1 MSKIKICGL
10 YRPEDIQYA
19 NEVQPDYAG
28 FIMNYPKSHRNVN
41 VEMMRALKKHL
52 DPEIKTVGVFV
63 NENPNLVAAIAAMGI
78 VDVIQ
83 LHGQEDDGYIEKLKE
98 RIGNPIIKA
107 FQVHSPEDVRLAE
120 ASSADYILLDG
131 GMGAGEVFDW
141 SLLKGVN
148 RPFFLAGGLKPENI
162 REAIRDTDPFAID
175 ISSGVET
182 EKKKDLKKMR
192 EAVKAAHA
200 R

>member
-19 NEVQPDYAG
+19 NEVRPDYVG

-41 VEMMRALKKHL
+41 VEMMRALKKDL
-52 DPEIKTVGVFV
+52 SPEIKTVGVFV

-83 LHGQEDDGYIEKLKE
+83 LHGQEDDGYIEKLKG
-98 RIGNPIIKA
+98 RIENPIIKA

-148 RPFFLAGGLKPENI
+148 RPFFLAGGLKPDNI

-200 R
+200 K